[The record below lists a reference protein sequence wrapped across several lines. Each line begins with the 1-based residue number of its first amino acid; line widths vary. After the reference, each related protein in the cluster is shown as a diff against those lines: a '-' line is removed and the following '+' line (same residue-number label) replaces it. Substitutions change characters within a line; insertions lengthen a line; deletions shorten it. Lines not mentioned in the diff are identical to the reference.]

1 MDNNPEK
8 LLVVDGSFQSNDL
21 LSHWL
26 SQEGFSAIYT
36 SESGLNAIA
45 KFDIFSPDIV
55 ITNVDL
61 PDISGFDLCKRLKR
75 VDKFVLVMCISY
87 LENETSRLRAM
98 EVGADDYLETNDHY
112 QFMSKVRNL
121 QRLKQLSNQ
130 LRDRY
135 AELEDK
141 NRLMEQHLQIGRR
154 VQRALI
160 PDIDTWMEQCHMVSF
175 HQSMMDVGGD
185 FFNVLQLK
193 NQCFGIVM
201 GDVSGHGIAAS
212 FLTVTMN
219 VIIKNLTFWHFMPKD
234 LMFQLNN
241 EMLNLFRDD
250 PALYACVL
258 YAVVDPKAQI
268 IYFSNAGLTLPLMVD
283 GHTGEVT
290 EMECAGLPV
299 GLMRNADYEQCEVSY
314 QQGDT
319 MLLYTDGLQDLLYKD
334 QPEEFLHA
342 IKDLLSELHTTL
354 DMRSILAQLHQHFT
368 MTDKTDS
375 TNIIDDTSMLLC
387 RL

>member
-26 SQEGFSAIYT
+26 VQEGFTAVYT

-45 KFDIFSPDIV
+45 KFGIFSPDIV
-55 ITNVDL
+55 ITNVEL
-61 PDISGFDLCKRLKR
+61 PDISGFDLCKRLKS
-75 VDKFVLVMCISY
+75 VDRYVLIMCISY

-98 EVGADDYLETNDHY
+98 EVGADEYLETNDHY

-160 PDIDTWMEQCHMVSF
+160 PDIDIWIEQCHMVSF
-175 HQSMMDVGGD
+175 HQSTMDVGGD

-193 NQCFGIVM
+193 NNCIGIVM
-201 GDVSGHGIAAS
+201 GDVSGNGIAAS
-212 FLTVTMN
+212 FLTVTIN
-219 VIIKNLTFWHFMPKD
+219 VIIKNLTFWHFMPHE

-250 PALYACVL
+250 PALYACVF
-258 YAVVDPKAQI
+258 YAVIDPKAQR

-283 GHTGEVT
+283 GSTGEAI
-290 EMECAGLPV
+290 EMECVGLPV
-299 GLMRNADYEQCEVSY
+299 GLMRNADYEQCEISY
-314 QQGDT
+314 QQGDM

-334 QPEEFLHA
+334 QPEEFLRI
-342 IKDLLSELHTTL
+342 IKDLLSDLRTTV
-354 DMRSILAQLHQHFT
+354 DMRSILSQLYRHFT
-368 MTDKTDS
+368 TADMVDINKM
-375 TNIIDDTSMLLC
+375 DDTSMLLC